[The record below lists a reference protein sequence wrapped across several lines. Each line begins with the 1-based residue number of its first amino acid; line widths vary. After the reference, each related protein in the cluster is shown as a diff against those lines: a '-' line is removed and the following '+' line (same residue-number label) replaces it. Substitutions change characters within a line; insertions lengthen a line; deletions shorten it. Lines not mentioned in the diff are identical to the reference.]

1 MEIPKTKDPEKWD
14 KDFSLSKKDYMD
26 NKIGNTDIN
35 DLCKEMGVKPKY
47 NFKDGYAIDVET
59 GEKKKLFD

>member
-1 MEIPKTKDPEKWD
+1 
-14 KDFSLSKKDYMD
+14 MD